1 MKIVVLHCGDSL
13 RRGSMGDK
21 PKFKSIDERV
31 QYLKGK
37 AQEIRTEVIKMI
49 YKAQSGHP
57 GGSLSASDIMAV
69 LYFDELNL
77 GPVNACHPD
86 RDRFV
91 LSKGHACP
99 VWYASLALNGFF
111 PMEVLDKLRQLG
123 SPLQGHPIMGKCAG
137 IDATAGSLGV
147 GLAQAVGMALEAKMR
162 KKDYRVYA
170 LCGDGE
176 TQEGIIYEAA
186 QTANKF
192 KLDNLVAIID
202 NNGLQMDGFTKDV
215 MPVEPLDLK
224 FQSFGWET
232 TRIDGHNVEEIIKTF
247 EKAKTVKGKPYCI
260 IAKTVKGK
268 GVSYMENIRAWHG
281 KAPNEEQYVR
291 ALKDIREGF

>member
-1 MKIVVLHCGDSL
+1 ME
-13 RRGSMGDK
+13 R
-21 PKFKSIDERV
+21 PQFKTFEERV
-31 QYLKGK
+31 RFLEEK
-37 AQEIRTEVIKMI
+37 AKELRLEIIKMI

-57 GGSLSASDIMAV
+57 GGSLSAADIMAV

-77 GPVNACHPD
+77 GPINACWAD

-111 PMEVLDKLRQLG
+111 PMEVLDHLRELG

-147 GLAQAVGMALEAKMR
+147 GFAQAVGMALEAKMK
-162 KKDYRVYA
+162 KKDYRVYV

-176 TQEGIIYEAA
+176 IQEGIVYEAA
-186 QTANKF
+186 QTANKY

-202 NNGLQMDGFTKDV
+202 DNGLQMDGFTKNI
-215 MPVEPLDLK
+215 MPVEPLDSR

-232 TRIDGHNVEEIIKTF
+232 TRIDGHNIEEIIKSF
-247 EKAKTVKGKPYCI
+247 EKAKTVKGRPYCV
-260 IAKTVKGK
+260 IAKTIKGK
-268 GVSYMENIRAWHG
+268 GVSYMENVRDWHG
-281 KAPNEEQYVR
+281 KAPNEEQFKK